1 MVTALHFI
9 MKKIIEIQID
19 SGLDGRKIRYILRNH
34 MGLSANLVRRMKYT
48 EGGILLNGKEA
59 KQDTVVHR
67 GDTLL
72 LTVCDKPSENIVP
85 TKMELD
91 ILYEDADM
99 IAVNKPRQMPTH
111 PSQNHHADTLANGLM
126 YYFRDSDFTFRVITR
141 LDRDT
146 SGVVLVAK
154 NAMAAQ
160 KLSMSMQNGNIRKE
174 YVAAVCGVPSPLEGT
189 ITAPIRREKD
199 SVILRCVAP
208 DGKAAVTDYCTE
220 KTQSG
225 ISFVRLLPRTGRTHQ
240 LRVHMKHI
248 GTPIYGD
255 DLYGAPQT
263 DESTRLHCR
272 KLMFTHP
279 ISGAQIE
286 IKAPVPEDISG
297 LFSDT

>member
-1 MVTALHFI
+1 
-9 MKKIIEIQID
+9 MKKTVEIKINTTL
-19 SGLDGRKIRYILRNH
+19 SERKIRYILRNH
-34 MGLSANLVRRMKYT
+34 MGLSANFVRQMKYT

-91 ILYEDADM
+91 VLYEDEDM

-160 KLSMSMQNGNIRKE
+160 KLSMAMQNGEIQKE
-174 YVAAVCGVPSPLEGT
+174 YVAAVWGVPSPSEGT
-189 ITAPIRREKD
+189 ITAPIKREED

-208 DGKAAVTDYCTE
+208 DGKTAITDYYTE
-220 KTQSG
+220 KTQNG

-248 GTPIYGD
+248 GTPIFGD

-263 DESTRLHCR
+263 EENMRLHCR
-272 KLMFTHP
+272 KLMFIHP
-279 ISGAQIE
+279 IFGTKME

-297 LFSDT
+297 LFSYM